1 VPDSLGSVSLA
12 GAALAGT
19 FLRARPYVT
28 ALTPS
33 GSIEDET
40 PTVTWSYSSTV
51 PRAQEHYHVQLRNQN
66 GTVVLWDSLVQ
77 DGADTSLA
85 IDYRLSG
92 GSSYRAYVR
101 ASDGFDWSLD
111 SVTDD
116 DWSYVLFTAET
127 DSAVD
132 FEDNDKVGSVYEIG
146 INGVGYM
153 LADSPEQPVE
163 RRSSTLQPPRF
174 TTGDTPFSEAIE
186 RYTFLGYS
194 DFKGGAG
201 QFLRSRAESDPSR
214 FWDSH
219 GINPFEDEGLQLL
232 HSTSVSRAGAYASAR
247 MIVSG
252 GTAYLVTDVGD
263 LDAQDEPGGAVT
275 SFTIAAAAAPTSL
288 ASDGNYWYY
297 ADGAAIF
304 RGRLPSDPG
313 AAWSAIDADLIEW
326 VGDRLA
332 AVYDLA
338 SEWCVTTL
346 APDGTEEVVGGRF
359 QYPAD
364 AGTSISAITSGDG
377 FMWFALNKADRNSVV
392 HYWQLG
398 SADTYAAIGL
408 ELPAGQA
415 VMAMGFYLGNLFIKA
430 TEIKPDF
437 SYRNYIY
444 RCIPDQ
450 GRLNAE
456 LVVQYDTTDADT
468 PSYGAFVGIGRLVLF
483 PWFEMTT
490 EDVPKS
496 GLGAIDLSTGGYSKW
511 LTTSSTAVIRDV
523 GNWGGRAVF
532 LQDGDLVAE
541 DDTYVASGWLWTS
554 QDDLASTLQKV
565 LDQVSV
571 LTDPLPTNSSV
582 SVSRSIDSGNSYSS
596 VGSALEL
603 SGSSTKTWLV
613 STIARTIGLE
623 LTLTSSDG
631 LFTPKLQA
639 AQARVHPLPISD
651 QLLVLPINCADQLSG
666 LNGAPLP
673 VNAPGAGLKRSKV
686 LESLIGTQ
694 VRLQDI
700 DWALTRTAS
709 IWEVVDVATTTRGV
723 FDKHQNRRVDTAVTT
738 LTLRR
743 AV

>member
-1 VPDSLGSVSLA
+1 
-12 GAALAGT
+12 
-19 FLRARPYVT
+19 
-28 ALTPS
+28 
-33 GSIEDET
+33 
-40 PTVTWSYSSTV
+40 V

-111 SVTDD
+111 TNTDE
-116 DWSYVLFTAET
+116 DWSWVLFTAET
-127 DSAVD
+127 ESATD

-153 LADSPEQPVE
+153 LADSPENPVE

-201 QFLRSRAESDPSR
+201 QFLRSRAESNPAR

-219 GINPFEDEGLQLL
+219 GINPFEDDGVQLL
-232 HSTSVSRAGAYASAR
+232 HSTSVSMDPGYGTAFGGENHIAVVQSVLFAVAGATGEMKAQSTP
-247 MIVSG
+247 G
-252 GTAYLVTDVGD
+252 GTVTDFSITGAGACVD
-263 LDAQDEPGGAVT
+263 LT
-275 SFTIAAAAAPTSL
+275 
-288 ASDGNYWYY
+288 SDGRWWYY
-297 ADGAAIF
+297 ADDTQIF
-304 RGRLPSDPG
+304 RNFTSADPG
-313 AAWSAIDADLIEW
+313 TPWASIADVLMMEW
-326 VGDRLA
+326 IGDRLA
-332 AVYDLA
+332 VVYLDG
-338 SEWCVTTL
+338 SNNRVVSTL
-346 APDGTEEVVGGRF
+346 ADDGTEEVVSGRF
-359 QYPAD
+359 TYE
-364 AGTSISAITSGDG
+364 GSNIGGITSGDG
-377 FMWFALNKADRNSVV
+377 YMWFTVSRLEVSAI
-392 HYWQLG
+392 HYWQIG

-408 ELPAGQA
+408 ELPRGQIA
-415 VMAMGFYLGNLFIKA
+415 DHIYYYLGNVMVRAFERDGNSGENKI
-430 TEIKPDF
+430 
-437 SYRNYIY
+437 YIY
-444 RCIPDQ
+444 RCIPDE
-450 GRLNAE
+450 GRLTAE
-456 LVVQYDTTDADT
+456 LITTYNT
-468 PSYGAFVGIGRLVLF
+468 TQTGGHGFFTGMGRFVLF
-483 PWFEMTT
+483 AWNEMGPEIDFEF
-490 EDVPKS
+490 PS
-496 GLGAIDLSTGGYSKW
+496 GVGAIDLSTGGFSKW
-511 LTTSSTAVIRDV
+511 LFTDTDRPVYDV
-523 GNWGGRAVF
+523 KPWNGRAVI
-532 LQDGDLVAE
+532 LVNADVYVE
-541 DDTYVASGWLWTS
+541 DETYVTEGWIRTS
-554 QDDLASTLQKV
+554 QEDLASTLQKV
-565 LDQVSV
+565 VDQVSI
-571 LTDPLPTNSSV
+571 LTDPLPANGSV
-582 SVSRSIDSGNSYSS
+582 SASLSIDSGNSYSS

-603 SGSSTKTWLV
+603 SGSGTKTWLL

-623 LTLTSSDG
+623 LTLTSDG
-631 LFTPKLQA
+631 TLTPKVQA
-639 AQARVHPLPISD
+639 AQVRVHPLPISD
-651 QLLVLPINCADQLSG
+651 QLLVLPINCADQLTG

-694 VRLQDI
+694 IRLQDI